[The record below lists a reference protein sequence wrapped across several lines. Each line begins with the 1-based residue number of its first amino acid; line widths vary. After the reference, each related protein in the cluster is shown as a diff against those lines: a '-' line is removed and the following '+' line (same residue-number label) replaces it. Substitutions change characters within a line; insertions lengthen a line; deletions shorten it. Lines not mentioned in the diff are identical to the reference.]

1 MLLTK
6 HGKVEQAE
14 ALMRDELEELYLYN
28 CKLGDDEAVIVAA
41 FLKVDDIVEEL
52 DLGFNR
58 IEPRGA
64 KAIANALKYNKTVWY
79 LDLGNNLIGDQG
91 VDSLINALSHNVCII
106 ELYVNDDYIYPK
118 TEATIEYLTKTR
130 NKVLIP
136 ATVRQ
141 ASLYLIAARRATPIA
156 DSGAL
161 AIFPKEIVRMIAI
174 EVWATRKDPIWI
186 QALSESEQTGVM

>member
-1 MLLTK
+1 MNS
-6 HGKVEQAE
+6 
-14 ALMRDELEELYLYN
+14 RSLYLYN
-28 CKLGDDEAVIVAA
+28 CQLGDDEAVIVAA

-118 TEATIEYLTKTR
+118 TEATIRYLTQTR
-130 NKVLIP
+130 NKTLIP
-136 ATVRQ
+136 AAVRR
-141 ASLYLIAARRATPIA
+141 ASLYLIAARRAIA
-156 DSGAL
+156 DAGIL
-161 AIFPKEIVRMIAI
+161 AIFPKEIVKMIAMK
-174 EVWATRKDPIWI
+174 VWATRMDP
-186 QALSESEQTGVM
+186 